1 MEKMQG
7 LETLEAEVTRLTLMA
22 GNLEE
27 TLAAMEQRLAD
38 NSGQVDRMTA
48 TIEVVEPQKVEA
60 LETRLAEAE
69 RQIAVLQA
77 NAAALEASGSNH
89 GATQPGRK
97 TVGAFATQL
106 LAKHGVNDAGST
118 DLATVDA
125 ALTSLPIEQRIAVKS
140 QLLRAG
146 LLG

>member
-106 LAKHGVNDAGST
+106 LAKHGVDQPA
-118 DLATVDA
+118 DRA
-125 ALTSLPIEQRIAVKS
+125 AHRGQEPVAARGP
-140 QLLRAG
+140 AG
-146 LLG
+146 LAVRFQGRAVR